1 MCMYLTEE
9 EAEKII
15 VDFLARKGRA
25 TTREIEEEVQ
35 KTGKRCADE
44 SVKFLMKLKS
54 KGRIRGEVSME
65 ARGWVWY
72 L

>member
-1 MCMYLTEE
+1 MYLSEE

-15 VDFLARKGRA
+15 VEFLARKGRA

-35 KTGKRCADE
+35 KTGKRCADDG
-44 SVKFLMKLKS
+44 VKFLMKLKS
-54 KGRIRGEVSME
+54 NGRIKGEVSIE

>member
-1 MCMYLTEE
+1 MYLSED
-9 EAEKII
+9 EAESII
-15 VDFLARKGRA
+15 VEFLARKGRA

-35 KTGKRCADE
+35 KTGKRCSDE

-54 KGRIRGEVSME
+54 KGKIKGEVSIE
-65 ARGWVWY
+65 ARGWIWY

>member
-1 MCMYLTEE
+1 MYLSEE

-15 VDFLARKGRA
+15 IEFLARKGRA
-25 TTREIEEEVQ
+25 TTREIEEEIR
-35 KTGKRCADE
+35 KTGKRCPDE
-44 SVKFLMKLKS
+44 SVKFLMKLRS
-54 KGRIRGEVSME
+54 HGRIKGEVSAE